1 MNALENILS
10 KNLIVVTA
18 NHIFF
23 SIRQMNPS
31 HVVSLTILE
40 NWYGRSARSQ
50 AKEII
55 RIIG

>member
-1 MNALENILS
+1 LS
-10 KNLIVVTA
+10 NNLIVVIA

-23 SIRQMNPS
+23 SIRQMSPS